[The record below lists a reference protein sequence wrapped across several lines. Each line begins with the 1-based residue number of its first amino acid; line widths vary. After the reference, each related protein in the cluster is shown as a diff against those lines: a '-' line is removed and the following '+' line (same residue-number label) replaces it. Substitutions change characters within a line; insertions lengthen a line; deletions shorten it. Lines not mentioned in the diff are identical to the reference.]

1 MIATSRT
8 HTKREALLKVG
19 ADHLIATAEED
30 LGARIA
36 EITGGAGPRIIFD
49 PIGGTTLPVLVEA
62 AAPGGIIIEYGVLDR
77 TWPTLPMFTLLAKTL
92 TIRGYR
98 YKEIVGDPDR
108 LAAAKSFILNGIASG
123 ALRPVIDRIFTLDEI
138 VDAHRYL
145 ESNQQF
151 GKIVMTV

>member
-1 MIATSRT
+1 M
-8 HTKREALLKVG
+8 
-19 ADHLIATAEED
+19 
-30 LGARIA
+30 
-36 EITGGAGPRIIFD
+36 
-49 PIGGTTLPVLVEA
+49 
-62 AAPGGIIIEYGVLDR
+62 GIIIEYGVLDR
-77 TWPTLPMFTLLAKTL
+77 TQPSFPMFTLLAKTL

-123 ALRPVIDRIFTLDEI
+123 ALRPVIDRIFALDEI

-151 GKIVMTV
+151 GKIVVTV